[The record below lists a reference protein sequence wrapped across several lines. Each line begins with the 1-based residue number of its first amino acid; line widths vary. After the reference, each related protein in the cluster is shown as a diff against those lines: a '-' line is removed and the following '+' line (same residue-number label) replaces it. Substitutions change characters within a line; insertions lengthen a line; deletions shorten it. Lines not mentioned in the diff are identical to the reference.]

1 MVAPER
7 ADRLV
12 FAAFTYKGEGS
23 PTLTKR
29 AEQVDYYRSH
39 NMRKRDRD
47 MIRSIA
53 TRDKPGTSDPAAV
66 EALADAEMQF
76 GDQVPTGTYLD
87 MTANLPVVHPEKVLS
102 PVLLVRGEYDG
113 IATVADLEE
122 FFNMLPNGD
131 RQFIILPGT
140 AHSVDARDQPAIV
153 LARDAG
159 ISHHAGADR
168 DVTSG
173 RHSGRCEA
181 SNPESRDSGFASS
194 TRPGM
199 TLKNSSSPCRTPSL
213 PFVLRA
219 SPTKKEPVMAKL
231 IFVNLPVADL
241 ARATAFYQAI
251 GAAKNEQFCDD
262 TASCMVF
269 SETIHAMLLTHD
281 KFRQFTPKKIADAKT
296 SSEVL
301 ICISAD
307 SRDGVDDIV
316 GKAKAAGGAADPSPK
331 QDYGFMYGRSFEDPD
346 GHIWEVMWMDVEA
359 AAKAQSATADA

>member
-1 MVAPER
+1 
-7 ADRLV
+7 
-12 FAAFTYKGEGS
+12 
-23 PTLTKR
+23 
-29 AEQVDYYRSH
+29 
-39 NMRKRDRD
+39 
-47 MIRSIA
+47 
-53 TRDKPGTSDPAAV
+53 
-66 EALADAEMQF
+66 
-76 GDQVPTGTYLD
+76 
-87 MTANLPVVHPEKVLS
+87 
-102 PVLLVRGEYDG
+102 
-113 IATVADLEE
+113 
-122 FFNMLPNGD
+122 
-131 RQFIILPGT
+131 
-140 AHSVDARDQPAIV
+140 
-153 LARDAG
+153 
-159 ISHHAGADR
+159 
-168 DVTSG
+168 
-173 RHSGRCEA
+173 
-181 SNPESRDSGFASS
+181 
-194 TRPGM
+194 
-199 TLKNSSSPCRTPSL
+199 
-213 PFVLRA
+213 
-219 SPTKKEPVMAKL
+219 MAKL

-359 AAKAQSATADA
+359 AAKAQSATATPDRVAAGRSARCRPCPQSSISRACAAPMKASRRREATCADV